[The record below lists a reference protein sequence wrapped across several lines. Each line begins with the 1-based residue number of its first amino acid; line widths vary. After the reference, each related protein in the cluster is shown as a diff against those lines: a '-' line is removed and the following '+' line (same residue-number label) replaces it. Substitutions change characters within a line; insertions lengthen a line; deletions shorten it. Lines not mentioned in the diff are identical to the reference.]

1 MLLYVKTKNV
11 LRSCISRQITPNNK
25 VSFLNYLGDY
35 MHRIKTILIAL
46 AIIAIAAISFKSIVM
61 ATEVTRIN
69 KNRGL
74 IVING
79 NKDDGFVMGAKV
91 CFYSSSGEEIT
102 CGRIQQTSE
111 SYVTVKINNREA
123 KQIRNGMEARLSAE
137 ITDKE
142 EAAGGQGC
150 VDDSECGDNSYCDNG
165 ECIKSKE
172 KKGCVDDSECGEGGY
187 CVGGECKET
196 KKW

>member
-1 MLLYVKTKNV
+1 
-11 LRSCISRQITPNNK
+11 
-25 VSFLNYLGDY
+25 

-61 ATEVTRIN
+61 AAEVTRIN

-111 SYVTVKINNREA
+111 SYVTVKVNNKKAR
-123 KQIRNGMEARLSAE
+123 QIRYGMEAKVSAE
-137 ITDKE
+137 K
-142 EAAGGQGC
+142 Q
-150 VDDSECGDNSYCDNG
+150 
-165 ECIKSKE
+165 
-172 KKGCVDDSECGEGGY
+172 
-187 CVGGECKET
+187 T
-196 KKW
+196 KKK

>member
-1 MLLYVKTKNV
+1 
-11 LRSCISRQITPNNK
+11 
-25 VSFLNYLGDY
+25 

-111 SYVTVKINNREA
+111 SYVTVKVNNKKAR
-123 KQIRNGMEARLSAE
+123 QIRYGMEAKVSAE
-137 ITDKE
+137 K
-142 EAAGGQGC
+142 Q
-150 VDDSECGDNSYCDNG
+150 
-165 ECIKSKE
+165 
-172 KKGCVDDSECGEGGY
+172 
-187 CVGGECKET
+187 T
-196 KKW
+196 KKK